1 MHTTKTKIDFDSNE
15 CRPLQLSDYVIKKVC
30 NRIVEKFHPQRII
43 LFGSLSKGTA
53 TKNSDL
59 DLLMIVDDKNNLARL
74 KRRDRYVEILRLFH
88 HKGFGLDV
96 IVLTNQEVKKLIA
109 ENEGEWDLILEI
121 MNEGKTLYERKTE
134 IE

>member
-1 MHTTKTKIDFDSNE
+1 MLETKTKIDFDSNE
-15 CRPLQLSDYVIKKVC
+15 RRPLQLSDFVIRKVC
-30 NRIVEKFHPQRII
+30 HRIVKKFHPLRII

-59 DLLMIVDDKNNLARL
+59 DLLMIIDDKNNLAQL

-121 MNEGKTLYERKTE
+121 INEGKTLYERETE
-134 IE
+134 AE